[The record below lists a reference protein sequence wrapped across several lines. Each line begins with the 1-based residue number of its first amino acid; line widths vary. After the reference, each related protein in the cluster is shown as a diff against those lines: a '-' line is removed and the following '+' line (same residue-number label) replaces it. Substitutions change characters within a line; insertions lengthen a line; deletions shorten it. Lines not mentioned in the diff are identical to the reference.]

1 MTAKQL
7 TIDKH
12 QATIDLFQQCSEQTI
27 NAIFHEGLVQSFTKN
42 ELIYSN
48 TNQQVHILLNGV
60 VKICRKNNQ
69 DQVMIKDVIYPGSF
83 FGEDVLFSTTA
94 SDECAICIDPKTSV
108 LSIPKEKFKA
118 LTTSHPSLIS
128 LLLQELGKKLIQKEE
143 KLASFHFNDAK
154 SRILHFIRTTAQK
167 NGIQVGYEVLIKH
180 SFTQQDIANITGT
193 SRQTV
198 TFVLNELK
206 KNNIIHFDRKRI
218 LIRDMEQL

>member
-12 QATIDLFQQCSEQTI
+12 QATIKLFQQCTEQTI
-27 NAIFHEGLVQSFTKN
+27 DALFYAGMVHSFKKN
-42 ELIYSN
+42 ELIYSERN
-48 TNQQVHILLNGV
+48 RLVHILLKGV
-60 VKICRKNNQ
+60 VKICKNSQ
-69 DQVMIKDVIYPGSF
+69 QEQVMIKDVIYPGSF
-83 FGEDVLFSTTA
+83 FGEEVLFSASA
-94 SDECAICIDPKTSV
+94 SDECAICIEPKTSV

-118 LTTSHPSLIS
+118 LTASHPELIS
-128 LLLQELGKKLIQKEE
+128 LLLQELGKKIIQKEE

-167 NGIQVGYEVLIKH
+167 TGIQVGYETLIKH

-198 TFVLNELK
+198 TFVLNDLK
-206 KNNIIHFDRKRI
+206 KQNIIHFDRKRI
-218 LIRDMEQL
+218 LIRDMDRL